1 MPWIL
6 IVTLIIIGLLLLM
19 LEVLVIPGTTIA
31 GIIGAACIIFAIWQA
46 YTIHGTLAGHSTVG
60 GTLIISALSLFYVIR
75 TKTWSKIM
83 LKTEVKG
90 KVNVIEKN
98 EVKVSD
104 TGISISRL
112 APSGKALI
120 NDKLFEVHSL
130 EGFIDQDMDI
140 VVKKIRFNKI
150 IVKLKN

>member
-6 IVTLIIIGLLLLM
+6 IVTLIVIGLVLLM

-46 YTIHGTLAGHSTVG
+46 YTLHGTLAGHCTVG

-90 KVNVIEKN
+90 KVNVIEKS
-98 EVKVSD
+98 EVKGGD
-104 TGISISRL
+104 TGRSVSRL

-120 NDKLFEVHSL
+120 NDKLYEVHSL
-130 EGFIDQDMDI
+130 EGFIDQEMDI
-140 VVKKIRFNKI
+140 VVKKIHYNKI
-150 IVKLKN
+150 IVKLKI